1 MHAAQL
7 AHTFFASST
16 PVAGGMDASN
26 PVVFVGLLV
35 GGLITLITL
44 IDKVDGM
51 VQRRKRTPAIEAE
64 FVTKQEFYQLQLT
77 VESELKITR
86 IAIEKLTSSIN
97 ADFKTLYRALGK
109 VEGVTL
115 EDTSNG

>member
-7 AHTFFASST
+7 AHTFLASSA
-16 PVAGGMDASN
+16 PAAGGLDASN
-26 PVVFVGLLV
+26 PTVFLGLLV
-35 GGLITLITL
+35 AGLITVITL
-44 IDKVDGM
+44 VDKVDGM

-64 FVTKQEFYQLQLT
+64 FVTKQEFYQLQLK

-86 IAIEKLTSSIN
+86 IAIEKLTTTIN

-115 EDTSNG
+115 EDTNHG